1 MEPIPVT
8 LSGETEERLSREL
21 KPRLR
26 ALKQGL
32 KPLFETNLPRWRRV
46 YEALPAEKTRD
57 FPFQNASNLVVPLAG
72 IHCDTL
78 KARVVSA
85 IWKTRPIW
93 LCNIVG
99 SFDGAGDEPREAWQN
114 FLLHNAFEP
123 TELDLYQVELSWI
136 GEIIRY
142 GTSTIK
148 IPYETIYEDYVL
160 PAGDGSGRFEPMREK
175 VYQGPRP
182 KKLAFE
188 DFLAEPSASCLE
200 DSSLVAHRIRY
211 QKHELLER
219 RYSQFF
225 RANRV
230 DSILNSPDRTSP
242 DYVQAQRESD
252 ANARTSSSDGYAE
265 WDVYECWFSWRAPN
279 SSKAPRIIV
288 WYHYSTGTILNAIYD
303 QYTPILK
310 SLPFVVGRLLYRDD
324 SLHGYGLCEILEMIQ
339 EEVSVMHNQRR
350 DNVLVANTRVWRVD
364 PDSKLHQGYQIYP
377 SAMLPAVAGEIEPL
391 QHGEVASITIDEERL
406 SIDLA
411 ERRSGVSPPMQ
422 GMGAGTNTKRGVYS
436 AMGTMSLMQE
446 GNSRTD
452 LTISDIRYGHTKIG
466 RIISKLYAYMGLDE
480 SKLVQFGAMSEAIK
494 AAAELIKKDKMALPV
509 TASSASVNREV
520 EKQSD
525 LMLSQVLDRHYAKVT
540 QLLQQVA
547 MSALGPQIQQYS
559 VKVIE
564 ASERFIK
571 QVLKNFDH
579 DDVDALVPKA
589 LAQQGPQPVP
599 GRGGQGGAQGGPSAQ
614 NSPAIQPTQ
623 PGATM
628 PVQPRV
634 PADFELLAGM
644 AGGGGKGA

>member
-1 MEPIPVT
+1 MEPIPIK
-8 LSGETEERLSREL
+8 LSSSAEEQLSREL
-21 KPRLR
+21 KSRLR

-46 YEALPAEKTRD
+46 YEAQPAEKTRD
-57 FPFQNASNLVVPLAG
+57 FPFQNASNLVVPLAA

-78 KARVVSA
+78 KARVMSA
-85 IWKTRPIW
+85 VWKTRPIW

-99 SFDGAGDEPREAWQN
+99 SFDGQGDELREAWQTY
-114 FLLHNAFEP
+114 LLHNAFEP
-123 TELDLYQVELSWI
+123 TELDLYNVESQWM

-148 IPYETIYEDYVL
+148 IPYETIYEDYML
-160 PAGDGSGRFEPMREK
+160 PAGDGSGRYSPMREK
-175 VYQGPRP
+175 TYMGPRP

-225 RANRV
+225 KANKV
-230 DSILNSPDRTSP
+230 DEILSSPDRTAP
-242 DYVQAQRESD
+242 DYVQQQREGDS
-252 ANARTSSSDGYAE
+252 NAKTSSNEGYAE
-265 WDVYECWFSWRAPN
+265 WDVYECWFPWRAPN

-288 WYHYSTGTILNAIYD
+288 WFHFSTGKILNAVYD

-310 SLPFVVGRLLYRDD
+310 SLPFVIGRLLYRDD
-324 SLHGYGLCEILEMIQ
+324 SLHGYGLCETLEMIQ

-350 DNVLVANTRVWRVD
+350 DNVLVANTKVWRVD

-377 SAMLPAVAGEIEPL
+377 SAMLPAIQGEIEPL
-391 QHGEVASITIDEERL
+391 EHGEVSPITIEEERL

-422 GMGAGTNTKRGVYS
+422 GMGAGANTKRGIYS
-436 AMGTMSLMQE
+436 AMGTLSLLQE

-466 RIISKLYAYMGLDE
+466 RIVSKLYAHMGIDE
-480 SKLVQFGAMSEAIK
+480 SKLLQFGRMQEAIK
-494 AAAELIKKDKMALPV
+494 AAAELIRKDRMALPV
-509 TASSASVNREV
+509 SSSTASVNKEI
-520 EKQSD
+520 EKQND
-525 LMLSQVLDRHYAKVT
+525 LMLSQVMARHYAMVT
-540 QLLQQVA
+540 QLLQQA
-547 MSALGPQIQQYS
+547 SMSVLPPQIKEYS
-559 VKVIE
+559 IKVID
-564 ASERFIK
+564 ASEKLMRQI
-571 QVLKNFDH
+571 LRHFDH

-589 LAQQGPQPVP
+589 ITQGPQAVP
-599 GRGGQGGAQGGPSAQ
+599 GKGGQQPNAPNQPTPFPTQQGDSM
-614 NSPAIQPTQ
+614 AIQP
-623 PGATM
+623 
-628 PVQPRV
+628 RSN
-634 PADFELLAGM
+634 ADAAVLAGLV
-644 AGGGGKGA
+644 GGGTGGPT